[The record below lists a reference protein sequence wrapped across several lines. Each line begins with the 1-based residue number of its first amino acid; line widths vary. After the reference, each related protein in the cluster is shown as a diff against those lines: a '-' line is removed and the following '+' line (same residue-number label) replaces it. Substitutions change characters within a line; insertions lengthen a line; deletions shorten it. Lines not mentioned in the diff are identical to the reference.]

1 MADETRYQIKIEN
14 GQKSRWYPAYP
25 KDSIKKLKTQ
35 IQDKT
40 GIKIKFQNLYF
51 NNYLLDNNKNLLD
64 YNILGSSTLWLEIKP
79 QEKIIIFV
87 KSTFG
92 QSITVETNKNQKIG
106 KLKEKISFKE
116 KIPKNMIILKF
127 KNKVLD
133 DGKILENYNIGDYS
147 KLPLSIYDNKYEIN
161 NLYNVDAIKN
171 KISQLIEIPSRELK
185 LYYKDKILSNDNQ
198 ILHID
203 YDSIIKVYANPISV
217 NVKDSSGVIKEY
229 KVKSNDTIKDL
240 KLKIEK
246 EEGISHSC
254 IILGF
259 EDKELDEGSLIYD
272 CTIKNNSCIIF
283 SSVYKGMKYF
293 VFY

>member
-1 MADETRYQIKIEN
+1 MADHTIYQIKIEN
-14 GQKSRWYPAYP
+14 GQKSRWYPVYP

-64 YNILGSSTLWLEIKP
+64 YNILGNSTLRLEIKP

-92 QSITVETNKNQKIG
+92 QSITIESNRNQKIG

-116 KIPKNMIILKF
+116 KIPKNLIILKF

-133 DGKILENYNIGDYS
+133 DGKILENYNIGEYS
-147 KLPLSIYDNKYEIN
+147 KLSLSFCDNKYEMIKVYVHFYSRRICINIIN
-161 NLYNVDAIKN
+161 NLYNVDDIKN
-171 KISQLIEIPSRELK
+171 KISQLIEIPSKDLK
-185 LYYKDKILSNDNQ
+185 LYYKDKILPNDND
-198 ILHID
+198 ILDID

-229 KVKSNDTIKDL
+229 KVKLNDTIKDL

-246 EEGISHSC
+246 EEGIIHSN
-254 IILGF
+254 IILKF
-259 EDKELDEGSLIYD
+259 ED
-272 CTIKNNSCIIF
+272 
-283 SSVYKGMKYF
+283 
-293 VFY
+293 